1 MARRLPSAGAAGSAR
16 KMPLGC
22 CLAMGPE
29 DTIRRFCDAI
39 TARDGDAAAA
49 LADPSIVIVI
59 GSNQLEGVDALRA
72 MARRRTEGLDSNVEV
87 LDIDGEDG
95 SYEVTVHRV
104 QHWTE
109 TGEVAVDQELSILI
123 ELNDQGLVTRAQMNP
138 KDA

>member
-1 MARRLPSAGAAGSAR
+1 
-16 KMPLGC
+16 
-22 CLAMGPE
+22 
-29 DTIRRFCDAI
+29 
-39 TARDGDAAAA
+39 
-49 LADPSIVIVI
+49 VIVI